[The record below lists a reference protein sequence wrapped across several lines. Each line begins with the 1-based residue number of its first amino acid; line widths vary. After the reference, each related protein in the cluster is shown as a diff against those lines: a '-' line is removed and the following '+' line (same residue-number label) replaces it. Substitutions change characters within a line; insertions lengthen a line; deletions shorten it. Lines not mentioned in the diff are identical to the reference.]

1 MTKVSRHL
9 NVFMI
14 LKLKNYTE
22 EANKKNISEQQLES
36 FFKTGLEL
44 NIFRVVGNEGSEII
58 YETNEN
64 QTATGNTVL
73 LNENREKN
81 PIEIKNEDVAK
92 NLPEPKQTE
101 EPKNTETRAA
111 PVGNAVTTGWNNP
124 FGGTSWGK

>member
-1 MTKVSRHL
+1 
-9 NVFMI
+9 MI